1 MKKWLKDAKSQKNVK
16 KVLGPLYQFNAD
28 AKMPRNGTFL
38 TYDRGFYF
46 VLDPPLSHGGTAL
59 KVPGSSPVDPP
70 PQDFFKSYDISIF
83 LSDQTSP
90 VDPPPKF
97 FFQKL

>member
-1 MKKWLKDAKSQKNVK
+1 MKKEVKRRKKAEKMFK
-16 KVLGPLYQFNAD
+16 KVFGPLYQFNAD

-46 VLDPPLSHGGTAL
+46 VLDPPLSHGGTAP

-70 PQDFFKSYDISIF
+70 KIFSKVMTYQFFIR
-83 LSDQTSP
+83 SD
-90 VDPPPKF
+90 DPPPKKKKF